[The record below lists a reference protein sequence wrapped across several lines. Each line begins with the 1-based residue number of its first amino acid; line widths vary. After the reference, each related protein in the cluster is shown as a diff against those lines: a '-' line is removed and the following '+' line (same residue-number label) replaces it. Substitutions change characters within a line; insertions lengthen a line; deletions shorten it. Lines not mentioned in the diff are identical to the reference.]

1 MAAAQAGDILFV
13 QFLQS
18 TNTVISPTITDNT
31 GGTYSSHGGDATDVS
46 IVVAVSGGQS
56 CALFTES
63 QVVSTAGP
71 YTLGVS
77 VDPSS
82 RFFGQAVGFYGITV
96 SNSAL
101 DVDVVAFPPVS

>member
-1 MAAAQAGDILFV
+1 MLAETSCSLAHLADDF
-13 QFLQS
+13 FLRIFA
-18 TNTVISPTITDNT
+18 NDAVI
-31 GGTYSSHGGDATDVS
+31 GMHGGDATDVS